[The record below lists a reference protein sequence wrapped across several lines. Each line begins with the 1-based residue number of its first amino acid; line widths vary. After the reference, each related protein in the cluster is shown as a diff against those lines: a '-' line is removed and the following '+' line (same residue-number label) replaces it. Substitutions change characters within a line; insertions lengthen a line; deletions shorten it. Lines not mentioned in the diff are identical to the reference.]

1 MEDPKVLDPQKVANN
16 LEPAFPGH
24 PGFILKDEIE
34 SKGISQRELAKNI
47 GFAYTQLNE
56 VLNGKRQIS
65 TELAMLL
72 EAYLGIEAEPL
83 LNMQLRYNMIMARRN
98 KSFMQKLSSLNKV
111 AAVF

>member
-1 MEDPKVLDPQKVANN
+1 MEDLIVMNSMVANE

-34 SKGISQRELAKNI
+34 ARGISQRELSKNI

-56 VLNGKRQIS
+56 ILNGKRQIT
-65 TELAMLL
+65 TELALLL

-83 LNMQLRYNMIMARRN
+83 LNMQLRYNMNMARKN
-98 KSFMQKLSSLNKV
+98 QSFMQKLTALQKI